1 MKGFVIRYKTRLK
14 VVVLTI
20 LIASTATAAAQ
31 DYRYEAGVGLGIS
44 GYLGDVNQSNVLKNP
59 GFSGEAFF
67 RYLINK
73 RFAVKAGISTAG
85 ISGNSAD
92 FDNKFPN
99 GEQYSFSARYYDAA
113 VAFEFNFLNF
123 GMNDD
128 YRKLKRITPYLSLGI
143 GGAYSSCKAF
153 ALNIPIGF
161 GAKYKISRRWNLG
174 LEMRARMMLG
184 DKIDGLSDL
193 RNMKSSFMK
202 NTDWCPT
209 LMLSVSYEF
218 GEICKICHYVD

>member
-1 MKGFVIRYKTRLK
+1 MKNAVRTYGRKRIWAIIVALM
-14 VVVLTI
+14 
-20 LIASTATAAAQ
+20 ATLLPATAQ
-31 DYRYEAGVGLGIS
+31 DYRFEAGGGLGIS